1 MMKVDVINIYKKFGS
16 RKVLSNINFSVTNS
30 LIFGVTGKNGS
41 GKSTLVKIIAGI
53 LSANKGEVRYTIDNK
68 VLNNL
73 TIYQHYG
80 FVSPYLQLYEEFSA
94 IENIEI
100 ISKIRSIPLNES
112 WAHQLLE
119 KFNLLDRKD
128 DLVREYSSGMK
139 QRLKYV
145 VALYHKPKLLILDE
159 PRSNLDIEGIR
170 IVYETIK
177 EQKLNGCVIIATNDI
192 EDIQLC
198 DSVLDLNTI

>member
-1 MMKVDVINIYKKFGS
+1 MMKVDVINIYKNFGS